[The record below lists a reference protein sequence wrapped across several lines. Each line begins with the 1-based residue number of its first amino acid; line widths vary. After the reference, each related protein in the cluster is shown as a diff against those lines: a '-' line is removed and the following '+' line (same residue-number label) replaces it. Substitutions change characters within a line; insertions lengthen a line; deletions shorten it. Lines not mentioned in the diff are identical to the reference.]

1 MAPAS
6 ERQQAQPAASN
17 PEVEQNVHGAL
28 GAHGDNSPAAMATEL
43 GRYKALVY
51 RAVGS
56 RWYPKV
62 DKQFQLMPAG
72 LVHIQ
77 FTIHKDGTVET
88 KVLEGDTPDLQLL
101 LSISV
106 LSIREAAPFP
116 PFTDSMIRDVGD
128 SYTDDFTFSIYGQ

>member
-6 ERQQAQPAASN
+6 QRQEAQPAASN
-17 PEVEQNVHGAL
+17 PEVEQDTHGSL
-28 GAHGDNSPAAMATEL
+28 GTHGDNSPAAMATEL

-56 RWYPKV
+56 HWYPKV
-62 DKQFQLMPAG
+62 DKQFQLLPAG
-72 LVHIQ
+72 LVHVQ
-77 FTIHKDGTVET
+77 FTIHKDGTVDT
-88 KVLEGDTPDLQLL
+88 KVLEGNEADLQLL
-101 LSISV
+101 TSIS
-106 LSIREAAPFP
+106 LNSIREASPFP